1 MLLSDDPHLV
11 PEEYLHM
18 PPCSIPGGKPWPGRI
33 ALSMVPLNLCGVPS
47 RVQTL
52 GPNALNL
59 PRNEPHD
66 NLLCL

>member
-1 MLLSDDPHLV
+1 
-11 PEEYLHM
+11 M
-18 PPCSIPGGKPWPGRI
+18 PPCSILGGKPCPGRI
-33 ALSMVPLNLCGVPS
+33 ALSMVPLSLCGVPS

-59 PRNEPHD
+59 PRSDPHD